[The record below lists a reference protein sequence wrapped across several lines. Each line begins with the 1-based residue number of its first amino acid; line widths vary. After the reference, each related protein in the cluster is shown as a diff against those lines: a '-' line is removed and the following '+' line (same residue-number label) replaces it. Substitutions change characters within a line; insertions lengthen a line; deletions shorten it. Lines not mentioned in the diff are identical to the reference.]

1 MLSLRSSYSCQNKL
15 LMREKL
21 LRDLSMT
28 ARKCCAAYTLAS
40 NKKAAGNSGFLL
52 LKTCSSYSKPL
63 RKPGRIPSTSV
74 SSASSTSVAD

>member
-21 LRDLSMT
+21 LLDLSMT

-40 NKKAAGNSGFLL
+40 NKKAAVPSGFFVVKDLQFL
-52 LKTCSSYSKPL
+52 
-63 RKPGRIPSTSV
+63 
-74 SSASSTSVAD
+74 